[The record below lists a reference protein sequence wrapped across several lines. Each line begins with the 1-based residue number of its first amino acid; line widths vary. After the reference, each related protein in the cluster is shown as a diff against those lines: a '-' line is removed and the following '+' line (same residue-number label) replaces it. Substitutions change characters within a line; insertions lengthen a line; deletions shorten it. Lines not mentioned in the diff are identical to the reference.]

1 MQYICDL
8 GNIPTEALTEE
19 LEKRGYNSY
28 PTEPSISEEKEDGQ
42 KKYLVTF
49 HVTGSVDVPVYAVS
63 EDEAIDKAVEE
74 FESNEDYDCGC
85 VYNVERDEW
94 APDCAEEDDDE

>member
-42 KKYLVTF
+42 KKYLVTL

-63 EDEAIDKAVEE
+63 EDEAID
-74 FESNEDYDCGC
+74 NY
-85 VYNVERDEW
+85 
-94 APDCAEEDDDE
+94 APHGWGRMPIRG